1 MLSLDEI
8 GQSVRNNLQLII
20 DSQRLKLAV
29 GPISDQDYRILTGGF
44 GELEWDVGL
53 CDYGNDPN
61 HFEFCVKLVKD
72 AVEAVPSG
80 VSLSVYG
87 ITDRVFRIHMIER
100 FNRDDKE
107 HPLKGRM
114 VLLTLMAAYLFCMA
128 VEADSVQIAE
138 PVRELIEYYTSFGF
152 AMTECGYIMVAEV
165 ATLERAFEKF
175 YEGV

>member
-20 DSQRLKLAV
+20 DSQQLKLAV
-29 GPISDQDYRILTGGF
+29 GPISDQDYRILAGGF

-61 HFEFCVKLVKD
+61 HFEFCIKLVKD
-72 AVEAVPSG
+72 VVEAVPSG
-80 VSLSVYG
+80 VGLCVYG
-87 ITDRVFRIHMIER
+87 INDKIFRIHMIES
-100 FNRDDKE
+100 FVRDDNG

-128 VEADSVQIAE
+128 VEAEGVEIVE
-138 PVRELIEYYTSFGF
+138 PVRELVDYYNSFGF
-152 AMTECGYIMVAEV
+152 TMTECGYVMIAEV
-165 ATLERAFEKF
+165 GTLEGAFEKF
-175 YEGV
+175 TEGA